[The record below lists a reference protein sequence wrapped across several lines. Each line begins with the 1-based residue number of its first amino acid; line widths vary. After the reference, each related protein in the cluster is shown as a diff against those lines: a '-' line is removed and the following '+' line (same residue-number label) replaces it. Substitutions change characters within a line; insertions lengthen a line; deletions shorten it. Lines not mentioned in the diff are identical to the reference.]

1 MTNIFSSTRS
11 VRFAAHR
18 PLILPSA
25 LTAGAVLILSGQI
38 AQAQPLLAGERTYDQ
53 RDKGKGTKT
62 SDDESYTERSSMGT
76 SRSTMSSSVE
86 IVPTPQSMS
95 QAMSQPLRN
104 RRVMMVLPLRT
115 GENWKAAPDFTQSFV
130 RQTDLALR
138 RALANTGR
146 FTTLEVRRFNP
157 VLMRAVQ
164 DGVATSDDLDTLLST
179 PTTPNASLFLSKIT
193 FDKAPLHVFTEPAVI
208 GSFVLESMAVTDRSV
223 SVKVTG
229 RMYSADGQTAL
240 RSLSATTTVPL
251 AVASGDILA
260 SASTAAMTAIDRVV
274 TELLRTPTE
283 AEIVSGEAASVAT
296 TTTVTPVEVPVT
308 TASGT
313 VLPGTPI
320 QGSTTRST
328 GTPATNN
335 NGTGQPTASTPV
347 SGVIST
353 VTEVPPAETFPVAPS
368 TTTDAT
374 DTTAATTTDTTV
386 TPSVDGSTTDTT
398 VTDPT
403 SGTSGTPSD
412 AFPDMSAGAAISNN
426 ETSSAT
432 TSDSATKD
440 STATGKAAAQGKTLP
455 TPTDNAATDGTTS
468 DGAASEG
475 TVGAMSTES
484 HGQRAPNSV
493 PSNDDELG
501 FEN

>member
-1 MTNIFSSTRS
+1 LKEILMTNIFSSTRS

-25 LTAGAVLILSGQI
+25 LAAGAVLILSGQI
-38 AQAQPLLAGERTYDQ
+38 AQAQPLLAGEKTYSQ
-53 RDKGKGTKT
+53 RDKGTKT
-62 SDDESYTERSSMGT
+62 SHDESYTERSSMGT

-86 IVPTPQSMS
+86 TVPTPQSMS
-95 QAMSQPLRN
+95 RAMSQPLRN

-164 DGVATSDDLDTLLST
+164 DGVATSDELDTLLST

-193 FDKAPLHVFTEPAVI
+193 FNKAPLHVFTESAVI
-208 GSFVLESMAVTDRSV
+208 GSFVLESMAVTNKSV

-229 RMYSADGQTAL
+229 RIYSADGQTPL

-251 AVASGDILA
+251 AAASGDILA
-260 SASTAAMTAIDRVV
+260 SASTAAMTAIDRVIA
-274 TELLRTPTE
+274 ELLRTPTE
-283 AEIVSGEAASVAT
+283 AEMVSGEAAPVAT
-296 TTTVTPVEVPVT
+296 TIVTPVEVPVT

-313 VLPGTPI
+313 ALPGTPI
-320 QGSTTRST
+320 RGSTTHSP

-335 NGTGQPTASTPV
+335 NGTGQPTASIPV

-353 VTEVPPAETFPVAPS
+353 VTEIPPAETFPTAPS
-368 TTTDAT
+368 TTA
-374 DTTAATTTDTTV
+374 DTTAPTSTDTTV
-386 TPSVDGSTTDTT
+386 TPSIDGATTDTT

-403 SGTSGTPSD
+403 SGASGTPSD

-426 ETSSAT
+426 ETAT
-432 TSDSATKD
+432 STSEN
-440 STATGKAAAQGKTLP
+440 STATGNAAAQGKTLP
-455 TPTDNAATDGTTS
+455 TPTDNAATDGTTA

-484 HGQRAPNSV
+484 HGQRTPSTI